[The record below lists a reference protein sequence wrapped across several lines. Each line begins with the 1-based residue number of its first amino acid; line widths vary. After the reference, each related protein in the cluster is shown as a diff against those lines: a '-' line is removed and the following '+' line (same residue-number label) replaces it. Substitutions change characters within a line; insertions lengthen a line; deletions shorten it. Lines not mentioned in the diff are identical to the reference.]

1 MPLTPEFS
9 AEYEAH
15 AHRIQTGCMQLIALG
30 KQGDSNSGSPKHL
43 LTGNMLRA
51 TDLKA
56 TVDLLIAKGIITED
70 EYLDQIMKA
79 TKEEADRLERQI
91 SQMVGYKITL
101 I

>member
-1 MPLTPEFS
+1 
-9 AEYEAH
+9 
-15 AHRIQTGCMQLIALG
+15 
-30 KQGDSNSGSPKHL
+30 
-43 LTGNMLRA
+43 
-51 TDLKA
+51 
-56 TVDLLIAKGIITED
+56 VDLLIAKGIITED